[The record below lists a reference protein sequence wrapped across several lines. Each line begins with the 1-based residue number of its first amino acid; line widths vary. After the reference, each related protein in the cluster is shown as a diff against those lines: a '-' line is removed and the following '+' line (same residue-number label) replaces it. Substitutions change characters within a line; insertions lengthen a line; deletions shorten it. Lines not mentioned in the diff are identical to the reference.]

1 VAGLRATPLARNRAV
16 FSERAVSGIWRITL
30 FTTNLF
36 SEATRAS
43 PSPDARR
50 GDSKTWVHKPHTA
63 RRGLFLRTGGLFA
76 VGNSLASLQDC
87 GLKTRILES
96 GWRGLS
102 VRPKRLGRLLPSADY
117 PINLLCLDDEFVL
130 LLYLGN
136 MIRPQK
142 PPHQAEPPPAEGE
155 PSLIVACLG
164 SSSTAGKGQAFNWIM
179 ELQRRLGERRV
190 TFRNF
195 GVGGDLAY
203 NALQRLS
210 DVVASHPK
218 KIVVF
223 IGGNDVLALVST
235 KARTFFRISKRLP
248 RDSSAE
254 WFRENLRTI
263 VLRLKA
269 ETPAAIALC
278 SLPPIGEDPVSANPF
293 QSELNRRIEEFSDI
307 IRGMARQ
314 EGTDYIAIYETI
326 IAEIMKSPQRRAFTG
341 FSFLPFYRDAVRTLV
356 LRKSPDEVA
365 RLNSWGFHTDGVH
378 LNSRSGLIVADL
390 VQKFIEK

>member
-1 VAGLRATPLARNRAV
+1 
-16 FSERAVSGIWRITL
+16 
-30 FTTNLF
+30 
-36 SEATRAS
+36 
-43 PSPDARR
+43 
-50 GDSKTWVHKPHTA
+50 
-63 RRGLFLRTGGLFA
+63 
-76 VGNSLASLQDC
+76 
-87 GLKTRILES
+87 
-96 GWRGLS
+96 
-102 VRPKRLGRLLPSADY
+102 
-117 PINLLCLDDEFVL
+117 
-130 LLYLGN
+130 

-142 PPHQAEPPPAEGE
+142 PQHQTELPPTVGE

-210 DVVASHPK
+210 DVVASHPN

-235 KARTFFRISKRLP
+235 KARRFFRISKRLP
-248 RDSSAE
+248 RDPSAE
-254 WFRENLRTI
+254 WFRENLRAI

-269 ETPAAIALC
+269 ETSATIALC
-278 SLPPIGEDPVSANPF
+278 SLPPIGEDPVSASPF
-293 QSELNRRIEEFSDI
+293 QSELNRRMDEFSDI
-307 IRGMARQ
+307 IRGIARQ

-326 IAEIMKSPQRRAFTG
+326 VAQIMKSPGRAFTG

-356 LRKSPDEVA
+356 LRQSPDEVA
-365 RLNSWGFHTDGVH
+365 RINGWGFHTDGVH
-378 LNSRSGLIVADL
+378 LNRRSGLMVADL